1 MAGTSFARWP
11 EHWQPPREQLV
22 HNSIYF
28 VYPRKGKDNLMKR
41 HSGWLAAGLLL
52 FAVLACTG
60 TKNGNNNN
68 SNNSNSNS
76 NNKNSNTSTKTRAAN
91 ADVYIEKIRMAKD
104 HNGDPQD
111 SATSTF
117 EPGDFTIHCVIN
129 LNKAKK
135 GTAVKF
141 SWKAF
146 NDSGTESSEFKSIDY
161 TTNSFENIVHAHLT
175 RTTDWPKGTYEVE
188 VDINGALDKTVKFT
202 IE

>member
-1 MAGTSFARWP
+1 
-11 EHWQPPREQLV
+11 
-22 HNSIYF
+22 
-28 VYPRKGKDNLMKR
+28 MKR
-41 HSGWLAAGLLL
+41 HSGWLAAGLLM
-52 FAVLACTG
+52 FVVLACNVS
-60 TKNGNNNN
+60 KNGNNNN

-76 NNKNSNTSTKTRAAN
+76 NKNSSSSTTNRPAN

-104 HNGDPQD
+104 TDGKPEDT
-111 SATSTF
+111 ATTTF
-117 EPGDFTIHCVIN
+117 APGDFTIHCVIN

-146 NDSGTESSEFKSIDY
+146 NDSGTESSEFRSIDY

-175 RTTDWPKGTYEVE
+175 RTTDWPKGKYEVAVE
-188 VDINGALDKTVKFT
+188 INGAVDKTIEFT